1 MAVYQGARPRSTLT
15 LSAILRP
22 TRWPGLAP
30 RLAPRV
36 GTPASPR
43 AIPRASHGTRSVRG
57 RTRVGAIRPRTSS
70 VGLILAA
77 IVVLF
82 SGSFLW
88 LTQSVRVASTNYDIV
103 RLISERDRL
112 EALAIDL
119 RSDIDRL
126 SGEPAVRQEAIDN
139 GLGQLGAP
147 IVVPAR

>member
-1 MAVYQGARPRSTLT
+1 MAVYQGARPRSALS

-22 TRWPGLAP
+22 ALRPGLAP
-30 RLAPRV
+30 RVAPRV
-36 GTPASPR
+36 GAP

-57 RTRVGAIRPRTSS
+57 RTRVGAVRPRTSN

-88 LTQSVRVASTNYDIV
+88 LTQTVRVASTNYDIV

-126 SGEPAVRQEAIDN
+126 SGEPAVCQEALDH
-139 GLGQLGAP
+139 GLGQLGVP